1 MKFKCHLLFS
11 NPIQHHGNKFSAR
24 KRKKTTPPNKTYR
37 WCHSWRYFSD
47 VVLNV
52 IFSIIPFFS
61 FAVIGTSCIFPI
73 DMVKTRL
80 QASAS
85 KYSSPIDCFRK
96 IIANEGGPRALYRG
110 LSANLI
116 GVAPE
121 KSIKLVRN
129 NLAKH
134 KLHS

>member
-1 MKFKCHLLFS
+1 
-11 NPIQHHGNKFSAR
+11 
-24 KRKKTTPPNKTYR
+24 
-37 WCHSWRYFSD
+37 
-47 VVLNV
+47 
-52 IFSIIPFFS
+52 
-61 FAVIGTSCIFPI
+61 
-73 DMVKTRL
+73 MVKTRL

-129 NLAKH
+129 NIAKH
-134 KLHS
+134 TFIKYNYHVSIKAANEYFREQFERDDGSIALHHEIIAGAGAGTCQVRPTITRKEVT

>member
-1 MKFKCHLLFS
+1 
-11 NPIQHHGNKFSAR
+11 
-24 KRKKTTPPNKTYR
+24 
-37 WCHSWRYFSD
+37 
-47 VVLNV
+47 
-52 IFSIIPFFS
+52 
-61 FAVIGTSCIFPI
+61 
-73 DMVKTRL
+73 MVKTRL

-134 KLHS
+134 TFINIIITYRSRLLMSISESNLRETTVLSLYITKLWPGPELELAKYVDNN